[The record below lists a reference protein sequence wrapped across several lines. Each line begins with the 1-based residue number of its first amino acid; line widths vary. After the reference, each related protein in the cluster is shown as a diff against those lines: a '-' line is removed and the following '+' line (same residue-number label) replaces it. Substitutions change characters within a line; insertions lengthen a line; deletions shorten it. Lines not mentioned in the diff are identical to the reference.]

1 MGDNKTSTKKTT
13 GRPASSK
20 APRSAPAD
28 LTDVVAAA
36 WVAAMSA
43 RVAELTDAIWR
54 VYYLP
59 SHPEQ
64 FAAAV
69 VLKTVLD
76 KAALDR
82 LRVAVEQAEIALKN
96 LLLPGSIAAVPDLA
110 AACMASAAA
119 LSRPARRES

>member
-1 MGDNKTSTKKTT
+1 MNAKKTSTKKSAA
-13 GRPASSK
+13 RPASPR
-20 APRSAPAD
+20 AARSAPAD
-28 LTDVVAAA
+28 ATDVVAAA

-96 LLLPGSIAAVPDLA
+96 LLLPGAITAVPDLA
-110 AACMASAAA
+110 GACMASAAA

>member
-1 MGDNKTSTKKTT
+1 MSAKKTTKKTT

-20 APRSAPAD
+20 AARGAPAD
-28 LTDVVAAA
+28 ATDVVAAA

-59 SHPEQ
+59 ARPEQ

-69 VLKTVLD
+69 VLKTVLN

-82 LRVAVEQAEIALKN
+82 LRIAVEQPEIALKN
-96 LLLPGSIAAVPDLA
+96 LLRPGAITAVPDLA
-110 AACMASAAA
+110 GACMASAAA
-119 LSRPARRES
+119 LSRPARRKS